1 MEQEELER
9 LVAQLEAQAA
19 PLADDAPGPG
29 EPMAAPAP
37 APGAETPAAPR
48 YTGRFNAA
56 AYADET
62 AATTA
67 LWNVPAEGPLTAGGL
82 KGLVQRVV
90 RKLIRFY
97 SAPSRA
103 AQNRFNERT
112 AAALNEL
119 GAFVEDV
126 QNTDRQLFDSA
137 LRQALYQANGDGAKA
152 VRLLQEECA
161 ALREENEAMARRLDA
176 VEKHLAGGAP

>member
-1 MEQEELER
+1 M
-9 LVAQLEAQAA
+9 
-19 PLADDAPGPG
+19 
-29 EPMAAPAP
+29 
-37 APGAETPAAPR
+37 
-48 YTGRFNAA
+48 
-56 AYADET
+56 
-62 AATTA
+62 
-67 LWNVPAEGPLTAGGL
+67 
-82 KGLVQRVV
+82 V

-112 AAALNEL
+112 ATALNEL